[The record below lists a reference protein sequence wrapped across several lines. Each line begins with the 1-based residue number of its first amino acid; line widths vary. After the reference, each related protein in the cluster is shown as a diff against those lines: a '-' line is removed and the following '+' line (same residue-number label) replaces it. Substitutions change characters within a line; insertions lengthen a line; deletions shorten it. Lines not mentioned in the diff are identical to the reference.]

1 MGLFSMKH
9 SEDEHDIPVHSEDY
23 TIVTDAK
30 LPVGLEG
37 LAQRLRVVLRRL
49 AESRLDRVSDSLSRC
64 TVDSRQI
71 ALSNL
76 RMVREL
82 VAHCDFQTSSCE
94 TAVSAS

>member
-1 MGLFSMKH
+1 MKH

-23 TIVTDAK
+23 TIVTDPQ
-30 LPVGLEG
+30 LPVGFKG
-37 LAQRLRVVLRRL
+37 LPQRLRVVLRRL

-82 VAHCDFQTSSCE
+82 VAHGNFQTSSCE
-94 TAVSAS
+94 TAVCGS